1 MSCTLGTKILCGF
14 TVLLATAGL
23 CFAESASNTPT
34 ILHAASSAVS
44 GRLSDLPLAH
54 PAQGVQDLKIVPPPK
69 QPVPPRNIG
78 PGGAARGDSAQQT
91 HEGPLV
97 GVQSKNSFGGIG
109 ANGFIPPDPN
119 IPVGKTNGGVGY
131 IVRVVNSQVA
141 AFNKSGALVSGPV
154 SWDSLWSA
162 LGATN
167 NAGDGIVQ
175 YDAMADRWLVSQLGS
190 AGSAPYSECIAI
202 SQTRDPSGAYFLYSY
217 DFGSNLNGYPKFG
230 VWPTATNSAYLAT
243 YNLFPN
249 AGNTLLGAQLC
260 ALTAPPC

>member
-1 MSCTLGTKILCGF
+1 VRVYGSAGYGGTLFCRECFQHADDFACRKLGGVGALVGP
-14 TVLLATAGL
+14 AARASGAG
-23 CFAESASNTPT
+23 CAGSENR
-34 ILHAASSAVS
+34 AAA
-44 GRLSDLPLAH
+44 
-54 PAQGVQDLKIVPPPK
+54 K

-202 SQTRDPSGAYFLYSY
+202 SQTRDPTGAYFLYSY